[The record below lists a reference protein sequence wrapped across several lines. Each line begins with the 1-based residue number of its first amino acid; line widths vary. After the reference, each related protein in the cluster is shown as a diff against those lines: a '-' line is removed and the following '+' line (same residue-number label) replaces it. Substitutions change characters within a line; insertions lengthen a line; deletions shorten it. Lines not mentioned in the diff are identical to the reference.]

1 MARKDHAVITP
12 LGSRNDYS
20 VAGDAAF
27 AFNASDAVDKDQLQ
41 MRGGRGQELLLC
53 RNTDSVAHV
62 VTIEGVEDPF
72 GRTITVSY
80 TMPARS
86 FAAFGPFEPVGWR
99 QLDGSLYFNADDTSV
114 QFAVLRVAATRT

>member
-1 MARKDHAVITP
+1 MARKNHAVITP

-20 VAGDAAF
+20 VADGAAF
-27 AFNASDAVDKDQLQ
+27 AFNSSDEVNKDELQ

-53 RNTDSVAHV
+53 RNTDSVPHV

-72 GRTITVSY
+72 GRTITVAY
-80 TMPARS
+80 TLPQRS

-99 QLDGSLYFNADDTSV
+99 QLDGKLYFNADDSSV
-114 QFAVLRVAATRT
+114 QFAILRVAATRT

>member
-1 MARKDHAVITP
+1 MARKNHAVVTP

-20 VAGDAAF
+20 VVDSAAF
-27 AFNASDAVDKDQLQ
+27 AFNASDPVDKDELE

-53 RNTDSVAHV
+53 RNTDSVPHT

-72 GRTITVSY
+72 GRTITVAY
-80 TMPARS
+80 NLPQRT
-86 FAAFGPFEPVGWR
+86 FAAFGPFESVGWR
-99 QLDGSLYFNADDTSV
+99 QPNGKLNFNADDSSV

>member
-1 MARKDHAVITP
+1 MARKNHAVVTP

-20 VAGDAAF
+20 VADSAAF
-27 AFNASDAVDKDQLQ
+27 AFNASDEVNKDEIQ
-41 MRGGRGQELLLC
+41 MRGGRGQELVIC
-53 RNTDSVAHV
+53 RNTDSAPHT

-72 GRTITVSY
+72 GRTITVTY
-80 TMPARS
+80 NIPPRT

-99 QLDGSLYFNADDTSV
+99 QLDGKLYLNADDPAV

>member
-1 MARKDHAVITP
+1 MARKTHSVITP

-27 AFNASDAVDKDQLQ
+27 SWNSSDTVEKDQLQ
-41 MRGGRGQELLLC
+41 MRGGRGQELLLA
-53 RNTDSVAHV
+53 RNTDSVPHL
-62 VTIEGVEDPF
+62 VTIEGVPDPF

-80 TMPARS
+80 TLPQRS

-99 QLDGSLYFNADDTSV
+99 QPDGNLYFNADNSSV
-114 QFAVLRVAATRT
+114 EFAVLRTAATRT

>member
-1 MARKDHAVITP
+1 MARKNHGVITP

-20 VAGDAAF
+20 VVDSAAF
-27 AFNASDAVDKDQLQ
+27 SFNASDPINKDEIQ
-41 MRGGRGQELLLC
+41 MRGGRGQELVIC
-53 RNTDSVAHV
+53 RNTDSVPHV

-72 GRTITVSY
+72 GRTITVAY
-80 TMPARS
+80 TIPARD

-99 QLDGSLYFNADDTSV
+99 QNDGNLYLNADDSSV

>member
-1 MARKDHAVITP
+1 MARKSHAVVTP

-20 VAGDAAF
+20 VVDSAAF
-27 AFNASDAVDKDQLQ
+27 AFNASDTVEKDQLQ

-53 RNTDSVAHV
+53 RNTDSVDHV
-62 VTIEGVEDPF
+62 VTIEGVPDPF
-72 GRTITVSY
+72 GRTITVAY
-80 TMPARS
+80 TVPARS

-99 QLDGSLYFNADDTSV
+99 QDDGSLHFNADDAAV